1 MKGTYTI
8 LVTCESS
15 MRVKFGRLGYAEVG
29 KGFYLYTGS
38 ALGRGAVSL
47 EGRLKRHS
55 RVSKRVRWHVD
66 YLTCHPSAKV
76 KAAVCLRSPRRL
88 ECLISRAV
96 SGKMNASPLIP
107 HIGASD
113 CKCRGHLVR
122 ADSSL
127 NAAMIVSRLKRIYLK
142 FGQPFLL
149 SVYPETKSP
158 DLLPTSSRTRL
169 ERS

>member
-8 LVTCESS
+8 MIACDSS
-15 MRVKFGRLGYAEVG
+15 IRVKFGKLGYAEVG
-29 KGFYLYTGS
+29 KGCYLYTGS

-55 RVSKRVRWHVD
+55 SVSKRVRWHVD

-76 KAAVCLRSPRRL
+76 KAAVFLRSPRRL
-88 ECLISRAV
+88 ECLIGRAV
-96 SGKMNASPLIP
+96 SREMNASPILP

-127 NAAMIVSRLKRIYLK
+127 NAATIVSRLRRIYLK

-149 SVYPETKSP
+149 SMDPETKLP